1 MEQHLPRKLAAIFYA
16 DVAGY
21 SRLTGDD
28 EDATHRTL
36 SEYLDLISTVVTT
49 HRGQVMHYA
58 GDAVLAQFNAA
69 LDALSA
75 AVAVQTELE
84 RRNEFLPEGRRVRFR
99 IGVNLGDVIEDRGDI
114 YGDGVNVA
122 ARLEALAEP
131 GGICVSESLRAAV
144 GEKMPLEFVS
154 LGDQKVKNIDKPV
167 HAHRVTLIHQPS
179 PTSTISAH
187 KSRKYAAGW
196 LAAAVAAVAVGIAA
210 WWYVERSEPPA
221 ETAAAW
227 EKKPAIA
234 VLPFNNIS
242 NDPEQEYFADGIAED
257 LITDLSKVSGLMVI
271 SRNSSFAYKGQSP
284 DVRQVAKELGVSYVL
299 EGSVR
304 RAEDKVRINVQL
316 IDGTNGAHIWADR
329 YDGNLGDIFALQDR
343 LTGKIIS
350 ALQVALSPEEA
361 VATVDRGTSNIEAYD
376 AFLKGWSHMQ
386 RRTPEDAAEAVQLFK
401 RAVALDPNYSRAYS
415 ALAQVYWDYSL
426 SSRFSTLMGLQ
437 TGQGQWNTEFTIK
450 EIAWSFLQKAQVRP
464 TSQTHALAARIY
476 LRQRRFDEALEESRK
491 AVKTGPNNS
500 LAYDVRIEN
509 LIYANRIEEAIRLI
523 DRSFSLDPNLP
534 GEKLF
539 LRGLASYADGRME
552 NAVDFLDRAR
562 SHNPEQLR
570 YIAIHTAALAEL
582 GQREESR
589 TALKEFV
596 NQIQAYPHL
605 NWIMFEWPFE
615 SADTARRLA
624 NGLIESGLPNPPNLF
639 YGVNRSGRLS
649 ALEIRRLLSGK
660 TMIGNDL
667 GPAGGWDSFE
677 FEVTRDNEGQI
688 VSQGYITYFK
698 NGRTTIENDVLCDPW
713 WGLENLCVAIYR
725 NPGGTPE
732 KNNEYVFY
740 TLTGLFTFSI
750 LDSNKVSAA
759 GRAHQELSAIGFR
772 GRSEN

>member
-1 MEQHLPRKLAAIFYA
+1 MEQRLPRKLAAIVYA
-16 DVAGY
+16 DVAEY

-36 SEYLDLISTVVTT
+36 SEYLDLASSIIES

-75 AVAVQTELE
+75 SVAVQSELE
-84 RRNEFLPEGRRVRFR
+84 RRNGFLPEQRRVRFR

-131 GGICVSESLRAAV
+131 GGICVSDSVRAAV
-144 GEKMPLEFVS
+144 GDRLS
-154 LGDQKVKNIDKPV
+154 LDYLALGDQKVKNIDKPV
-167 HAHRVTLIHQPS
+167 SAYRVVIDARSDAGPTTDPRRYKTVLVWPAVLI
-179 PTSTISAH
+179 
-187 KSRKYAAGW
+187 
-196 LAAAVAAVAVGIAA
+196 LAVGLVAAV
-210 WWYVERSEPPA
+210 WWYAEKREVPVETTATTGA
-221 ETAAAW
+221 ER
-227 EKKPAIA
+227 PAIA

-242 NDPEQEYFADGIAED
+242 ADPEQEYFADGIAED

-271 SRNSSFAYKGQSP
+271 SRNSSFAYKGKSP
-284 DVRQVAKELGVSYVL
+284 DVRQVAKDLGVSYVL

-304 RAEDKVRINVQL
+304 RAEDRVRINVQL
-316 IDGTNGAHIWADR
+316 IDGMNGTHLWADR

-343 LTGKIIS
+343 LTSKIIS

-361 VATVDRGTSNIEAYD
+361 AATVDRGTSNIEAYD
-376 AFLKGWSHMQ
+376 AFLKGWGHMQ
-386 RRTPEDAAEAVQLFK
+386 RKTPEDAAEAVRLFK
-401 RAVALDPNYSRAYS
+401 QALDLDPNYSRAHS

-476 LRQRRFDEALEESRK
+476 QRQRRFDEALAEARN
-491 AVKTGPNNS
+491 AVDTGPNNP
-500 LAYDVRIEN
+500 LAYDVLVEN
-509 LIYANRIEEAIRLI
+509 LIFAHRIEEAIRLI
-523 DRSFSLDPNLP
+523 DRSISLDPNLP

-539 LRGLASYADGRME
+539 LRGLALYADGRIE
-552 NAVDFLDRAR
+552 DAVDILERAR
-562 SHNPEQLR
+562 SHNPKQHR

-582 GQREESR
+582 GQSEEAR
-589 TALKEFV
+589 IALKEFV

-605 NWIMFEWPFE
+605 NWIMIEWPFE
-615 SADTARRLA
+615 SADTAKRLA
-624 NGLIESGLPNPPNLF
+624 NGLIESGLPNPTNLF

-649 ALEIRRLLSGK
+649 GLEIRQLLSEK

-677 FEVTRDNEGQI
+677 FEVTRDHENQI

-698 NGRTTIENDVLCDPW
+698 KGRTTIENDVVCDPW

-725 NPGGTPE
+725 NPNG
-732 KNNEYVFY
+732 KKKNNNEYVFY
-740 TLTGLFTFSI
+740 TLTGLFTFSVF
-750 LDSNKVSAA
+750 NP
-759 GRAHQELSAIGFR
+759 E
-772 GRSEN
+772 